1 MRLLERKSLS
11 TFINGLEII
20 LQRTMAAIHVS
31 LIFGI
36 TVLFSIILLE
46 LVQFFPVNFIGLAL
60 LVYTG
65 GILLGIVAISFSRAL
80 LWLQSFIWAFWR
92 LYTAPFYYEDNGNI
106 VEEEFEFPPT
116 HKRRV
121 DRHIISSDI
130 NQRAKK
136 NSIMGL
142 ILMFLI
148 FSLFLLTGIFIT
160 AVTDTDIVV
169 FLERIIGET
178 MVSALV
184 LIFNIVT
191 EIVSEMGAISVIISR
206 FRDFL
211 QDDVIIGILLIGTI
225 LSSTFTRNYLHY
237 YELKFQENT
246 IRMNL
251 KSMLLLVIIVV
262 MSTVLS
268 I

>member
-1 MRLLERKSLS
+1 
-11 TFINGLEII
+11 
-20 LQRTMAAIHVS
+20 
-31 LIFGI
+31 
-36 TVLFSIILLE
+36 
-46 LVQFFPVNFIGLAL
+46 
-60 LVYTG
+60 
-65 GILLGIVAISFSRAL
+65 
-80 LWLQSFIWAFWR
+80 
-92 LYTAPFYYEDNGNI
+92 
-106 VEEEFEFPPT
+106 
-116 HKRRV
+116 
-121 DRHIISSDI
+121 
-130 NQRAKK
+130 
-136 NSIMGL
+136 
-142 ILMFLI
+142 MFLI